1 MQSLPQY
8 TALIEAELKQLFPKQ
23 TPFLLYEPL
32 RYFLTI
38 GGKRMR
44 PIATLLGAEVFGL
57 KREEVLSAAL
67 AVEVFHNF
75 SLIHDDIMDQAPLRR
90 GKETVHTKWNENVA
104 ILGGDVMLVEAY
116 QLLLRQGGDLAA
128 MMKVFNQTAIEVCEG
143 QQLDVDFEAI
153 DTVTEEQYIEMIRL
167 KTSVLLG
174 CAFELG
180 AIAAGAS
187 IDDRKRIYDFGMYTG
202 IAFQIQDD
210 ILDVYGDPKKFG
222 KQIGGDIL
230 KDKKTLLY
238 LSALRLAN
246 DKQKQR
252 FDALLTETD
261 PLVKVEQ
268 TKALYSELNIR
279 ALCEE
284 KRNAYY
290 AKALDAVKGLNVP
303 EERKAILFELGD
315 FLLNREI

>member
-1 MQSLPQY
+1 MQGLPKY
-8 TALIEAELKQLFPKQ
+8 TAFIEAELKQLFPKQ
-23 TPFLLYEPL
+23 EPFLLYEPL

-57 KREEVLSAAL
+57 NKEQVISAAL

-90 GKETVHTKWNENVA
+90 GKETVHTRWNENVA

-143 QQLDVDFEAI
+143 QQLDVDFETM

-180 AIAAGAS
+180 AIAAEAS
-187 IDDRKRIYDFGMYTG
+187 LEDRQRIYDFGMYTG

-210 ILDVYGDPKKFG
+210 ILDVYGDPEKFG
-222 KQIGGDIL
+222 KQVGGDIL

-246 DKQKQR
+246 EDQKKR
-252 FDALLTETD
+252 FNALLSEND
-261 PLVKVEQ
+261 PTVKVEQ

-279 ALCEE
+279 SLCEE
-284 KRNAYY
+284 TRNAYY
-290 AKALDAVKGLNVP
+290 AKAIAAVEGLNVP
-303 EERKAILFELGD
+303 DERKAILFELGD
-315 FLLNREI
+315 FLLNREV

>member
-1 MQSLPQY
+1 MQALQRY
-8 TALIEAELKQLFPKQ
+8 TAFVEGQLKELFPKKE
-23 TPFLLYEPL
+23 PFLLYEPL

-44 PIATLLGAEVFGL
+44 PISTLLGGEIFGL
-57 KREEVLSAAL
+57 KKEDVIHAAL

-75 SLIHDDIMDQAPLRR
+75 SLIHDDIMDAAPLRR

-116 QLLLRQGGDLAA
+116 QLLLKQGGDLADFL
-128 MMKVFNQTAIEVCEG
+128 KLFNQTAIEVCEG
-143 QQLDVDFEAI
+143 QQLDVDFE
-153 DTVTEEQYIEMIRL
+153 TQEVVTEEQYIEMIRL

-174 CAFELG
+174 CAFEFG

-187 IDDRKRIYDFGMYTG
+187 SEDRKHIYDFGMYTG

-210 ILDVYGDPKKFG
+210 ILDVYGDPEKFG
-222 KQIGGDIL
+222 KQVGGDIL

-238 LSALRLAN
+238 LSALQLA
-246 DKQKQR
+246 DEEQKKR
-252 FDALLTETD
+252 FTELLTETNSR
-261 PLVKVEQ
+261 VKVEV
-268 TKALYSELNIR
+268 TKELYAELNIR
-279 ALCEE
+279 ALCEF

-290 AKALDAVKGLNVP
+290 EKAIEAVNALSVS
-303 EERKAILFELGD
+303 EERKAILLQLGD
-315 FLLNREI
+315 YLLNREV